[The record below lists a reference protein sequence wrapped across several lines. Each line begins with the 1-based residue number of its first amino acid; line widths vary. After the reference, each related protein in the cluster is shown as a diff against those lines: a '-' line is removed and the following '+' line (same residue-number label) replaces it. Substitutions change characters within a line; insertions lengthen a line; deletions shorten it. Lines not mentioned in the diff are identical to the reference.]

1 MAQQAIT
8 PWWCGA
14 ALLHRTTTKTSMYDI
29 LVVGDLNADLVLVGE
44 AEPRYGQVE
53 QLLDDASLLLGS
65 SAGIFACG
73 AARLGLRVAFAG
85 LVGDDDI
92 GRMLLRELAAN
103 GVDTRYITVDPAVK
117 TGLTVILSRRADRA
131 LLTYTGS
138 IAALRYAHVAGA
150 LYGDSG
156 RVAGRP
162 GRSLRPSRSARH
174 LHLGSF
180 YMLDGLRPDVPRLFA
195 EAKALGMSVSLD
207 TNYDPRERWE
217 GGVAEAL
224 AHVDVFL
231 PNEAELRGIGR
242 HHEWEVALER
252 VAAQVPLV
260 VVKRGEKGATARR
273 GEQRLE
279 AAAPQVMTIDATG
292 AGDSFDAG
300 FVYGYLAGW
309 DLERSLRLAC
319 VCGALST
326 RAAGGTA
333 AQPTLDEAVGT
344 LDLPGL

>member
-1 MAQQAIT
+1 
-8 PWWCGA
+8 
-14 ALLHRTTTKTSMYDI
+14 MYDI
-29 LVVGDLNADLVLVGE
+29 LVVGDLNADLVLTGE

-92 GRMLLRELAAN
+92 GRMLLRELAAC
-103 GVDTRYITVDPAVK
+103 GVDTRFITVDPAVK

-138 IAALRYAHVAGA
+138 IAALRYAHVARA
-150 LYGDSG
+150 LHGIEAGSGGDTY
-156 RVAGRP
+156 
-162 GRSLRPSRSARH
+162 GRSVLRPYGITDAPPPARH

-195 EAKALGMSVSLD
+195 EARALGMSVSLD
-207 TNYDPRERWE
+207 TNYDPHERWE
-217 GGVAEAL
+217 GGIAEAL

-231 PNEAELRGIGR
+231 PNEAELCGIGR
-242 HHEWEVALER
+242 HQAWEAALEG
-252 VAAQVPLV
+252 VAARVPLV
-260 VVKRGEKGATARR
+260 AVKRGEAGATARR
-273 GEQRLE
+273 GAERIDS
-279 AAAPQVMTIDATG
+279 AAPQVAAIDATG

-300 FVYGYLAGW
+300 FVYGHLAGW

-333 AQPTLDEAVGT
+333 AQPTLDEALGWS
-344 LDLPGL
+344 G

>member
-1 MAQQAIT
+1 MGSERQAQST
-8 PWWCGA
+8 
-14 ALLHRTTTKTSMYDI
+14 LMYDI
-29 LVVGDLNADLVLVGE
+29 LVVGDLNADLVLKGE

-73 AARLGLRVAFAG
+73 AARLGLKVAFAG

-92 GRMLLRELAAN
+92 GRMLLRELAAH
-103 GVDTRYITVDPAVK
+103 GVETRFITVDPAVK
-117 TGLTVILSRRADRA
+117 TGLTVILSRGADRA

-150 LYGDSG
+150 LNVGSG
-156 RVAGRP
+156 REAGKTSEVLET
-162 GRSLRPSRSARH
+162 SLVCPPPARH

-195 EAKALGMSVSLD
+195 EAQALGMTVSLD
-207 TNYDPRERWE
+207 TNYDPHERWE
-217 GGVAEAL
+217 GGIAEAL

-242 HHEWEVALER
+242 SSAWEAALER
-252 VAAQVPLV
+252 LASQVPLV
-260 VVKRGEKGATARR
+260 AVKRGAAGATARR
-273 GEQRLE
+273 GGERID
-279 AAAPQVMTIDATG
+279 AAAPQVTAVDATG

-300 FVYGYLAGW
+300 FIYGHLAGW
-309 DLERSLRLAC
+309 DLERTLRLAC

-333 AQPTLDEAVGT
+333 AQPTLDEAVGWS
-344 LDLPGL
+344 G